1 MNITLF
7 SALPWASTF
16 ADTLRELALPTH
28 TTRLIQ
34 LSTALPE
41 AALVVTSFTSEDPVS
56 AVGSTDIE
64 CISVSTDWQLSD
76 LLDHEIT
83 LRVLQADGSYRHQ
96 HGYVREAWQV
106 DADGGLARYHLQ
118 IVPWL
123 NFLGMRQD
131 CYVFQD
137 QSVQD
142 ILVSVFSE
150 YPQAQFRFEVSSPG
164 PVKALCTQF
173 NESDLL
179 FVQRLMAEAGWS
191 YRFEQ
196 DQQEVINAEGA
207 TAHAHHTL
215 VIFDRHVPLPDCAQ
229 ASIRFHRGNAT
240 ERSDTIQ
247 SLQQLSGVVPNVVTV
262 QSFDD
267 RALMSPAA
275 QASADFSDLIGTQCP
290 ELEVFI
296 EASPGLYR
304 TQAQA
309 QDAADLVLAALTV
322 HICEFNGVSQVR
334 AMQAGT
340 RFTLTQHDRYTGEA
354 AQFTVTGVTHHAVNN
369 LGSDAAKLLN
379 RPELKDGTYRNEFWA
394 IPAAVPLIKGT
405 TALVRSGLCKSA
417 LSDHAVPICIGPLAR
432 PRHARL
438 DTALVVGVEGEAIT
452 TTREHRVKVQFAWQ
466 RGLRPNAGGLN
477 IDNEFDEAGRAP
489 GNEQAGIWIRVG
501 TAVAGPN
508 FGSVFV
514 PRIGTE
520 VVIDYLHQD
529 IDCPIIT
536 GQLYN
541 GEDLPPFNAGQNSA
555 ANHPGVLKGIHTQG
569 LNNPDQYNQWQ
580 SDATPNQLRTRL
592 LSSTANSE
600 LNLGYLIDQPATT
613 SMRGAYRGQGA
624 ELRTDGWLVTRMG
637 EGMLISSTARRD
649 QTYSAQGSQ
658 MDVQEATA
666 QLKGGQDLQQRLSDA
681 AAQAQALTPSNES
694 IKHSIDTIDITRQGK
709 YTGPMNDQATTS
721 PLSSSSSPLPKGEG
735 NPNDRFS
742 GGDPIP
748 KFAEPHLL
756 LDTPD
761 DRLNSTPASL
771 VQYAAGNLTHLTQ
784 GHRHDISQYT
794 HSQISGQVTS
804 FFAQQGGLQF
814 IAANGPVSLQAHA
827 GELSALSQQ
836 ALTIT
841 STNGEIA
848 IKAPSQITLIAGDTK
863 IELNGANVTLSTS
876 GEINLKGTLKQIAKG
891 LSGGTSLPV
900 LPQGYLSFKP
910 AHTVQF
916 KLVDESNGKSLSNT
930 TYYLEVSDGRVDFG
944 ETDENG
950 LTGTVLSGEQHIA
963 HCYWGREARK
973 RIAEMH

>member
-1 MNITLF
+1 MMNATPF
-7 SALPWASTF
+7 SALPSWATAFVS
-16 ADTLRELALPTH
+16 TLRELAAPTQ

-41 AALVVTSFTSEDPVS
+41 AALVVTAFTGEDHVS
-56 AVGSTDIE
+56 AICTTDID
-64 CISVSTDWQLSD
+64 CISVSTDWQLAD

-96 HGYVREAWQV
+96 HGYVRQAWQV
-106 DADGGLARYHLQ
+106 GADGGVARYHLQ
-118 IVPWL
+118 MVPWL
-123 NFLGMRQD
+123 SLLDGRQD

-150 YPQAQFRFEVSSPG
+150 YPQAKFRFEVSSPG
-164 PVKALCTQF
+164 TVKALCTQF

-191 YRFEQ
+191 YRFEH
-196 DQQEVINAEGA
+196 DQQSAVSAEGV

-215 VIFDRHVPLPDCAQ
+215 VIFDRFATLPDCAQ
-229 ASIRFHRGNAT
+229 NSIRFHRGNAT
-240 ERSDTIQ
+240 ERSDTMQ
-247 SLQQLSGVVPNVVTV
+247 SLQQLHSVVPNVVTV

-267 RALMSPAA
+267 RALASPAA
-275 QASADFSDLIGTQCP
+275 QATDDFSALLGTQCP
-290 ELEVFI
+290 AMELFA
-296 EASPGLYR
+296 EASPGLYL
-304 TQAQA
+304 TQADAQA
-309 QDAADLVLAALTV
+309 AADLVLAALTV
-322 HICEFNGVSQVR
+322 QVCEFSGISQVR
-334 AMQAGT
+334 ALQAGT
-340 RFTLTQHDRYTGEA
+340 RFTLTQHDRYTGNDA
-354 AQFTVTGVTHHAVNN
+354 RFTVTGVTHHAVNN
-369 LGSDAAKLLN
+369 LGTDAARLLDH
-379 RPELKDGTYRNEFWA
+379 PELKDGTYRNEFWA
-394 IPAAVPLIKGT
+394 IPASVPLVKGSS
-405 TALVRSGLCKSA
+405 ALVSSGLCKSA
-417 LSDHAVPICIGPLAR
+417 LNDHAAPVCIGPFAR

-438 DTALVVGVEGEAIT
+438 DTALVVGVESEAIT

-489 GNEQAGIWIRVG
+489 GNEQAGIWVRVG

-541 GEDLPPFNAGQNSA
+541 GEDLPPFSAGQNSA

-592 LSSTANSE
+592 LSSTANSA
-600 LNLGYLIDQPATT
+600 LNLGYLIDQPPTT
-613 SMRGAYRGQGA
+613 AIRGAYRGQGA

-637 EGMLISSTARRD
+637 EGMLISSTARPD

-658 MDVQEATA
+658 MDVQEAVA

-681 AAQAQALTPSNES
+681 AQQAQALTPGVDT
-694 IKHSIDTIDITRQGK
+694 IKHSIETIDVNQQGK
-709 YTGPMNDQATTS
+709 YTGPMNGQATT
-721 PLSSSSSPLPKGEG
+721 LPSGSEG
-735 NPNDRFS
+735 ATRFS
-742 GGDPIP
+742 GGDAVP
-748 KFAEPHLL
+748 KFAKPHLL

-761 DRLNSTPASL
+761 DRLNATPASL
-771 VQYAAGNLTHLTQ
+771 VQYAADNLTHLTQ

-794 HSQISGQVTS
+794 HSQISGQATS

-814 IAANGPVSLQAHA
+814 IAANGPVSIQAHT
-827 GELSALSQQ
+827 GELSALSKD

-841 STNGEIA
+841 SSNGEIE

-876 GEINLKGTLKQIAKG
+876 GELNLKGTLKQIAKG
-891 LSGGTSLPV
+891 LSGGTTLPY
-900 LPQGYLSFKP
+900 LPQGLVEIPRTDGVPTFDDEEVIEEHYELTDGNGNPVKGYNYKIINSDSETKGLFSSQGKTESVVITG
-910 AHTVQF
+910 ATS
-916 KLVDESNGKSLSNT
+916 KLIAWLDPK
-930 TYYLEVSDGRVDFG
+930 GRGD
-944 ETDENG
+944 N
-950 LTGTVLSGEQHIA
+950 Q
-963 HCYWGREARK
+963 
-973 RIAEMH
+973 